1 MSESEN
7 QIDAKESIGFEELC
21 GLTLAVLA
29 AVLAITDIGGGRFG
43 DDEIIAHN
51 QKTNAFNWYQAK
63 AVKESL
69 IVGQRDMLKVMVDS
83 GVIPAKTQG
92 QMTELMSTLNSE
104 IERYKREKAEIL
116 LGSAGVG
123 ESAWVIEQDG
133 KLGRIKGAMEWEQE
147 VERLGAAGDTF
158 DFSVLFLQ
166 ICLVM
171 GAISLI
177 LKGERMRNFF
187 YVTMLGL
194 GGIGIYFSAAAFL
207 QVT

>member
-1 MSESEN
+1 MSESEE
-7 QIDAKESIGFEELC
+7 QGGAKESSGFEMLC
-21 GLTLAVLA
+21 GLTLATLA

-83 GVIPAKTQG
+83 GVIPAKTQD
-92 QMTELMSTLNSE
+92 QMTQLMSTLNTE

-133 KLGRIKGAMEWEQE
+133 KFGQIKGAMEWEQE
-147 VERLGAAGDTF
+147 AERLGAAGDTF
-158 DFSVLFLQ
+158 DLSVLFLQ

-187 YVTMLGL
+187 YVTMVGL
-194 GGIGIYFSAAAFL
+194 GGIGSYFSAAAFL
-207 QVT
+207 QVA

>member
-1 MSESEN
+1 MSDIESH
-7 QIDAKESIGFEELC
+7 QDRRESSGFEVLC
-21 GLTLAVLA
+21 GLTLAILA

-51 QKTNAFNWYQAK
+51 QKTNAFSWYQAK

-69 IVGQRDMLKVMVDS
+69 VEGQRDMLKVLVDS
-83 GVIPAKTQG
+83 GTISAETRG
-92 QMTELMSTLNSE
+92 QMTKLMSSLNME
-104 IERYKREKAEIL
+104 IDRYKKEKAEIL
-116 LGSAGVG
+116 LGSTKVG
-123 ESAWVIEQDG
+123 EAAWVTEKDG
-133 KLGRIKGAMEWEQE
+133 KFGQIKGALEWERE
-147 VERLGAAGDTF
+147 AEKLGVAGDTF
-158 DFSVLFLQ
+158 DLSVLFLQ

-194 GGIGIYFSAAAFL
+194 GGLGSYFSIVAFL
-207 QVT
+207 YVA

>member
-1 MSESEN
+1 MGESEN
-7 QIDAKESIGFEELC
+7 QRDVKESSGFEVLC

-83 GVIPAKTQG
+83 GVIPAKTQD
-92 QMTELMSTLNSE
+92 QMTELMSALNTE

-133 KLGRIKGAMEWEQE
+133 KLGQIKGAMEWEQE
-147 VERLGAAGDTF
+147 AERLGAAGDTF
-158 DFSVLFLQ
+158 DLSVLFLQ

-187 YVTMLGL
+187 YVTMVGL
-194 GGIGIYFSAAAFL
+194 GGIGSYFSAAAFL
-207 QVT
+207 QVA

>member
-1 MSESEN
+1 MSENEN
-7 QIDAKESIGFEELC
+7 QRDVKESSGFEVLC

-69 IVGQRDMLKVMVDS
+69 IVGQRDMLKVMMDS
-83 GVIPAKTQG
+83 GAIPAKTQD
-92 QMTELMSTLNSE
+92 QMTRLMSTLNTE
-104 IERYKREKAEIL
+104 IDRYKKEKEEIL
-116 LGSAGVG
+116 LGSAEVG
-123 ESAWVIEQDG
+123 KSAWVIEKDG
-133 KLGRIKGAMEWEQE
+133 KLGQIKGAMEWERE
-147 VERLGAAGDTF
+147 AEKLGAAGDTF
-158 DFSVLFLQ
+158 DLSVLFLQ

-177 LKGERMRNFF
+177 LKGERMRNLF

-194 GGIGIYFSAAAFL
+194 GGVGSYFSAVAFL
-207 QVT
+207 QVA

>member
-1 MSESEN
+1 MKENEN
-7 QIDAKESIGFEELC
+7 QRDPKESSGFEVLC
-21 GLTLAVLA
+21 GLTLAILA

-51 QKTNAFNWYQAK
+51 QKTNAFSWYQAK

-69 IVGQRDMLKVMVDS
+69 VEGQRDMLKVLVDS
-83 GVIPAKTQG
+83 GTIPKETQG
-92 QMTELMSTLNSE
+92 QMTKLMSSLNIE
-104 IERYKREKAEIL
+104 IDRYRKEKSEIL
-116 LGSAGVG
+116 LGSTNVG
-123 ESAWVIEQDG
+123 EAAWIIEKDG
-133 KLGRIKGAMEWEQE
+133 KFGQIKGALEWERE
-147 VERLGAAGDTF
+147 AEKLGVAGDTF
-158 DFSVLFLQ
+158 DLSVLFLQ

-194 GGIGIYFSAAAFL
+194 GGLGSYFSIVAFL
-207 QVT
+207 QVA

>member
-1 MSESEN
+1 MNEN
-7 QIDAKESIGFEELC
+7 DNRQDPKESSGFEVLC
-21 GLTLAVLA
+21 GLTLAILA

-51 QKTNAFNWYQAK
+51 QKTNAFSWYQAK

-69 IVGQRDMLKVMVDS
+69 VEGQRDMLKVLVDS
-83 GVIPAKTQG
+83 GTIPAETRG
-92 QMTELMSTLNSE
+92 QMTKLMSSLNME
-104 IERYKREKAEIL
+104 IDRYKKEKAEIL
-116 LGSAGVG
+116 LGSTKVG
-123 ESAWVIEQDG
+123 EAAWVTEKDG
-133 KLGRIKGAMEWEQE
+133 KFGQIKGALEWERE
-147 VERLGAAGDTF
+147 AEKLGEAGDTF
-158 DFSVLFLQ
+158 DLSVLFLQ

-194 GGIGIYFSAAAFL
+194 GGLGSYFSIVAFL
-207 QVT
+207 QVA

>member
-1 MSESEN
+1 MNEN
-7 QIDAKESIGFEELC
+7 DNRQDPKESSGFEVLC
-21 GLTLAVLA
+21 GLTLAILA

-51 QKTNAFNWYQAK
+51 QKTNAFSWYQAK

-69 IVGQRDMLKVMVDS
+69 VEGQRDMLKVLVDS
-83 GVIPAKTQG
+83 GTIPSETRG
-92 QMTELMSTLNSE
+92 QMTKLMSSLNME
-104 IERYKREKAEIL
+104 IDRYKKEKAEIL
-116 LGSAGVG
+116 LGSTKVG
-123 ESAWVIEQDG
+123 EAAWVTEKDG
-133 KLGRIKGAMEWEQE
+133 KFGQIKGALEWERE
-147 VERLGAAGDTF
+147 AEKLGVAGDTF
-158 DFSVLFLQ
+158 DLSVLFLQ

-194 GGIGIYFSAAAFL
+194 GGLGSYFSIVAFL
-207 QVT
+207 HVA

>member
-1 MSESEN
+1 MSDNGNSKK
-7 QIDAKESIGFEELC
+7 AKESSGFEMIC

-69 IVGQRDMLKVMVDS
+69 IEGQRDMLRVMMDS
-83 GVIPAKTQG
+83 GAVPSKTQD
-92 QMTELMSTLNSE
+92 QMTQLMSALETE
-104 IERYKREKAEIL
+104 IARYRKEKAEIL
-116 LGSAGVG
+116 LGSSKVG
-123 ESAWVIEQDG
+123 EAGWAIEQEG
-133 KLGRIKGAMEWEQE
+133 KLGQIKGALEWERE
-147 VERLGAAGDTF
+147 AEKLGAAGDTF
-158 DFSVLFLQ
+158 DLSVLFLQ

-177 LKGERMRNFF
+177 LQGERMRNFF
-187 YVTMLGL
+187 YVTMVGL
-194 GGIGIYFSAAAFL
+194 GGLGSYFSAVAFL
-207 QVT
+207 QVA

>member
-1 MSESEN
+1 MNEN
-7 QIDAKESIGFEELC
+7 DNRQDPKESSGFEVLC
-21 GLTLAVLA
+21 GLTLAILA

-51 QKTNAFNWYQAK
+51 QKTNAFSWYQAK

-69 IVGQRDMLKVMVDS
+69 VEGQRDMLKVLVDS
-83 GVIPAKTQG
+83 GTIPSETRG
-92 QMTELMSTLNSE
+92 QMTKLMSSLNME
-104 IERYKREKAEIL
+104 IDRYKKEKAEIL
-116 LGSAGVG
+116 LGSTKVG
-123 ESAWVIEQDG
+123 EAAWVTEKDG
-133 KLGRIKGAMEWEQE
+133 KFGKIKGALEWERE
-147 VERLGAAGDTF
+147 AEKLGVAGDTF
-158 DFSVLFLQ
+158 DLSVLFLQ

-194 GGIGIYFSAAAFL
+194 GGLGSYFSIVAFL
-207 QVT
+207 HVA

>member
-1 MSESEN
+1 M
-7 QIDAKESIGFEELC
+7 LC
-21 GLTLAVLA
+21 GLTLAILA

-51 QKTNAFNWYQAK
+51 QKTNAFSWYQAK

-69 IVGQRDMLKVMVDS
+69 VEGQRDMLKVLVDS
-83 GVIPAKTQG
+83 GTIPAETRG
-92 QMTELMSTLNSE
+92 QMTKLMSSLNME
-104 IERYKREKAEIL
+104 IDRYKKEKAEIL
-116 LGSAGVG
+116 LGSTKVG
-123 ESAWVIEQDG
+123 EAAWVTEKDG
-133 KLGRIKGAMEWEQE
+133 KFGQIKGALEWERE
-147 VERLGAAGDTF
+147 AEKLGVAGDTF
-158 DFSVLFLQ
+158 DLSVLFLQ

-194 GGIGIYFSAAAFL
+194 GGLGSYFSIVAFL
-207 QVT
+207 HVA

>member
-1 MSESEN
+1 MKEN
-7 QIDAKESIGFEELC
+7 ETLVETKESSGFEVIC

-69 IVGQRDMLKVMVDS
+69 IEGQRDLLKVMMDT
-83 GVIPAKTQG
+83 GAIPVKTQD
-92 QMTELMSTLNSE
+92 QMTKLMSTLDTE
-104 IERYKREKAEIL
+104 IDRYKKEKAEIL
-116 LGSAGVG
+116 QGSASVGV
-123 ESAWVIEQDG
+123 SAWAIEQNG
-133 KLGRIKGAMEWEQE
+133 KLGQVKGALEWQREAE
-147 VERLGAAGDTF
+147 KLGAAGDTF
-158 DFSVLFLQ
+158 DLAVLFLQ

-194 GGIGIYFSAAAFL
+194 GGLGSYFSAVAFL
-207 QVT
+207 QVA

>member
-1 MSESEN
+1 MSDIEN
-7 QIDAKESIGFEELC
+7 QQDRKESSGFEVLC
-21 GLTLAVLA
+21 GLTLAILA

-51 QKTNAFNWYQAK
+51 QKTNAFSWYQAK

-69 IVGQRDMLKVMVDS
+69 IEGQRDMLKVMVDS
-83 GVIPAKTQG
+83 GAIPSETRG
-92 QMTELMSTLNSE
+92 QMTNLMDTLNRE
-104 IERYKREKAEIL
+104 IDRYQKEKAEIL
-116 LGSAGVG
+116 RGSANVG
-123 ESAWVIEQDG
+123 ETAWSIEQEG
-133 KLGRIKGAMEWEQE
+133 ELGQIKGALEWERE
-147 VERLGAAGDTF
+147 AEKLGAAGDTF
-158 DFSVLFLQ
+158 DLSVLFLQ

-187 YVTMLGL
+187 YVTMVGL
-194 GGIGIYFSAAAFL
+194 GGIGSYFSIVAFL

>member
-1 MSESEN
+1 MSDIENHQDPRES
-7 QIDAKESIGFEELC
+7 SGFEVLC
-21 GLTLAVLA
+21 GLTLAILA

-51 QKTNAFNWYQAK
+51 QKTNAFSWYQAK

-69 IVGQRDMLKVMVDS
+69 VEGQRDMLKVLVDS
-83 GVIPAKTQG
+83 GTIPKETQG
-92 QMTELMSTLNSE
+92 QMTKLMSSLNIE
-104 IERYKREKAEIL
+104 IDRYRKEKSEIL
-116 LGSAGVG
+116 LGSTNVG
-123 ESAWVIEQDG
+123 EAAWIIEKDG
-133 KLGRIKGAMEWEQE
+133 KFGQIKGALEWERE
-147 VERLGAAGDTF
+147 AEKLGVAGDTF
-158 DFSVLFLQ
+158 DLSVLFLQ

-194 GGIGIYFSAAAFL
+194 GGLGSYFSIVAFL
-207 QVT
+207 QVA

>member
-7 QIDAKESIGFEELC
+7 QRETKESSGFEVLC

-29 AVLAITDIGGGRFG
+29 AVLAITDIGGGRYG

-69 IVGQRDMLKVMVDS
+69 IEGQRDLLRIMMDS
-83 GVIPAKTQG
+83 GAIPVKTQD
-92 QMTELMSTLNSE
+92 QMTKLMSTLDTE
-104 IERYKREKAEIL
+104 IDRYKKEKAEVL
-116 LGSAGVG
+116 QGCASVG
-123 ESAWVIEQDG
+123 ESAWAIEQDG
-133 KLGRIKGAMEWEQE
+133 KLGQVKGALEWQREAE
-147 VERLGAAGDTF
+147 TLGAAGDTF
-158 DFSVLFLQ
+158 DLAVLFLQ

-194 GGIGIYFSAAAFL
+194 GGLGSYFSALAFL
-207 QVT
+207 QVA

>member
-1 MSESEN
+1 MSDNEN
-7 QIDAKESIGFEELC
+7 QRETKESSGFEVLC

-69 IVGQRDMLKVMVDS
+69 IEGQRDLLKVMMDT
-83 GVIPAKTQG
+83 GAIPVKTQD
-92 QMTELMSTLNSE
+92 QMTKLMSTLDTE
-104 IERYKREKAEIL
+104 IDRYKKEKAEIL
-116 LGSAGVG
+116 QGSASVGV
-123 ESAWVIEQDG
+123 SAWAIEQDG
-133 KLGRIKGAMEWEQE
+133 KLGQVKGALEWQREAE
-147 VERLGAAGDTF
+147 KLGAAGDTF
-158 DFSVLFLQ
+158 DLAVLFLQ

-194 GGIGIYFSAAAFL
+194 GGLGSYFSAVAFL
-207 QVT
+207 QVA

>member
-1 MSESEN
+1 MNEN
-7 QIDAKESIGFEELC
+7 DNRQDPKESSGFEVLC
-21 GLTLAVLA
+21 GLTLAILA

-51 QKTNAFNWYQAK
+51 QKTNAFSWYQAK

-69 IVGQRDMLKVMVDS
+69 VEGQRDMLKVLVDS
-83 GVIPAKTQG
+83 GTIPAETRG
-92 QMTELMSTLNSE
+92 QMTKLMSSLNME
-104 IERYKREKAEIL
+104 IDRYKKEKAEIL
-116 LGSAGVG
+116 LGSTKVG
-123 ESAWVIEQDG
+123 EAAWVTEKDG
-133 KLGRIKGAMEWEQE
+133 KFGQIKGALEWERE
-147 VERLGAAGDTF
+147 AEKLGVAGDTF
-158 DFSVLFLQ
+158 DLSVLFLQ

-194 GGIGIYFSAAAFL
+194 GGLGSYFSIVAFL
-207 QVT
+207 HVA

>member
-1 MSESEN
+1 MKKNETLVET
-7 QIDAKESIGFEELC
+7 KESSGFEVLC

-69 IVGQRDMLKVMVDS
+69 IEGQRDMLKVMMDS
-83 GVIPAKTQG
+83 GAIPAKTQD
-92 QMTELMSTLNSE
+92 QMTKLIFTLNKE
-104 IERYKREKAEIL
+104 IDRYKREKAEIL
-116 LGSAGVG
+116 RGSASVG
-123 ESAWVIEQDG
+123 ESAWAVEQDG
-133 KLGRIKGAMEWEQE
+133 KLGKVKGALEWEQE
-147 VERLGAAGDTF
+147 AEKLGAAGDTF
-158 DFSVLFLQ
+158 DLAVLFLQ

-177 LKGERMRNFF
+177 LKGERLRNFF
-187 YVTMLGL
+187 YVSMLGL
-194 GGIGIYFSAAAFL
+194 GGLGSYFSALAFL
-207 QVT
+207 QVA

>member
-123 ESAWVIEQDG
+123 ESAWAIEQDG
-133 KLGRIKGAMEWEQE
+133 KPGQIKGAMEWEQE

-158 DFSVLFLQ
+158 DLSVLFLQ

-207 QVT
+207 QVA